1 MGIMLSKRR
10 IRCHPIM
17 ELLQK
22 HEKLAVS
29 TIANYIDDSI
39 KATAWQLQWME
50 MRGYVHSQKEHFAG
64 AVDIKYYSIYGK

>member
-1 MGIMLSKRR
+1 
-10 IRCHPIM
+10 M

-29 TIANYIDDSI
+29 TIAIYIGDSY
-39 KATAWQLQWME
+39 KATARQLQWME
-50 MRGYVHSQKEHFAG
+50 MLSYVHSKKEHFAG